1 MLYLVDGVQGM
12 TDDRHWLAPRYAIGC
27 ALEQLRDA
35 IGRKTFELYLTLGS
49 LLVVPRHLLP

>member
-12 TDDRHWLAPRYAIGC
+12 CSLG
-27 ALEQLRDA
+27 QLRDA

-49 LLVVPRHLLP
+49 LLVVPRHLLPLA